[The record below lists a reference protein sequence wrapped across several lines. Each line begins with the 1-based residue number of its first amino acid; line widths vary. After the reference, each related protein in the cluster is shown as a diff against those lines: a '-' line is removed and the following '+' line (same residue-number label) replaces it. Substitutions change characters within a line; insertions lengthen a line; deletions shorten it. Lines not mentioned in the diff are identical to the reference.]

1 MEIFGWNTSK
11 LTNKLQ
17 ALKSL
22 GSPKHTRRDWTI
34 AAGLFL
40 LIAFVLG
47 GFSLWSFYKIQ
58 AGTFKTFT
66 VDEDQAQTTQTINR
80 DKLNEIVSEYNRQQA
95 TFELMR
101 ERQPDIPNP
110 AQ

>member
-1 MEIFGWNTSK
+1 MEIFGWNTNK

-34 AAGLFL
+34 AAGFFL
-40 LIAFVLG
+40 LIALVLG

-58 AGTFKTFT
+58 SGTFKAFT
-66 VDEDQAQTTQTINR
+66 TDEDPTQAIQTINR
-80 DKLNEIVSEYNRQQA
+80 DELNEIVSEYNRQQA
-95 TFELMR
+95 TFELIR